1 MLLDVK
7 YDKIVNNK
15 NTNIGRSLVATKY
28 YDE

>member
-7 YDKIVNNK
+7 YAKIMNNK
-15 NTNIGRSLVATKY
+15 NTNIGYSLVATKH